1 MNPLKAMPMSRIAAR
16 VRNAI
21 SGCCPKLSLA
31 TGARLSPIRATIVPV
46 TAGGISHSTNREL
59 VRSTTTPMAKNSS
72 PQTKIPP
79 SAAGIPPSALAAI
92 TGAMKAKLEPR

>member
-46 TAGGISHSTNREL
+46 TAGGISHSMNRE
-59 VRSTTTPMAKNSS
+59 AKNSS